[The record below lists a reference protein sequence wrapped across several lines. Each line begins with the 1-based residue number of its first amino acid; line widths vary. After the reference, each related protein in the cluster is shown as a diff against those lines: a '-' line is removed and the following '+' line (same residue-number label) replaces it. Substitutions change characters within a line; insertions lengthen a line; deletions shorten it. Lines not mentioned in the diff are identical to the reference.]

1 MNYIRLY
8 DFDAFWTNDGED
20 YPNIAL
26 FDNAITNYTE
36 FSTKDISINWEG
48 DLTARMTIKDNQPP
62 GHSPRFPRYVSI
74 HVVGKPIRYLTATNI
89 HVQTNTTTTYNLSVD
104 IWGTFC
110 MPIIRLM
117 NEAGT
122 LLPTT
127 RNHILNPRAY
137 QLNDTLLNSIP
148 LTFDKKNNA
157 LQFFPYTTTS
167 TQTINT
173 LPESLTETDRKI
185 TTDSNNLLNGNIYY
199 VFNGDGKTDTTNY
212 YFVPVLAKDA
222 GSITYS
228 SKPLVS
234 TLEKTLAPSVKNYD
248 ATATQ
253 QTYQSYIASG
263 LSPIQSQNYMSAD
276 TQPREVSTIYDAKCT
291 PFEGRKRLHVLQEV
305 LKNNEV
311 VNPWMTYTKFS
322 SAIYPDIC
330 PPEDTPFALLWLFYS
345 KKPSPIT
352 NFTKINNTSDQVKAL
367 LNNTELINKF
377 KGVFFLPNFINFS
390 NNLTLGSVSSHF
402 TGMLY
407 FKMDATGIPLNL
419 SLPWFNTTNIIPEY
433 WNSTKIENLQ
443 VKAFE
448 NYSYYQNTKN
458 WANYTDTYDLN
469 LSGLFI
475 FNGAGS
481 FFPTSSRLK
490 SVDAPINYPYQL
502 PSATDGYIEYYSRN
516 LSSVNNGINQQ
527 KIQYDLSK
535 DRLIGG
541 AVFGAASIASNAGPN
556 ISTALSAGSFAFN
569 TAMSS
574 RDLERQNQS
583 YYKGLAAQ
591 YEDVQ
596 RTTGAN
602 FNTSN
607 VNDSTNI
614 IVQLNT
620 PFHAEIME
628 KMDLNVETI
637 KVLNNVLFLY
647 GNLNVGLYDWHTLTQ
662 QYQQFNY
669 IKFND
674 IDLSGIIINNEKLVE
689 TLPRNYAKM
698 AVSFLAKGLRI
709 INDGNCLP
717 GLRSPN
723 WSHNYSLTTLLRGT
737 NGKDSK

>member
-1 MNYIRLY
+1 MNYIRVY
-8 DFDAFWTNDGED
+8 SDNAFWTNDGED
-20 YPNIAL
+20 YPNIGF
-26 FDNAITNYTE
+26 FDRFITNYTE

-62 GHSPRFPRYVSI
+62 GLAPDFPRYVSI

-148 LTFDKKNNA
+148 LTFDRKNNVS
-157 LQFFPYTTTS
+157 QTFPFTETTTKI
-167 TQTINT
+167 TNT
-173 LPESLTETDRKI
+173 LPPTKTEANREVITDRNSLI
-185 TTDSNNLLNGNIYY
+185 NGTAYY
-199 VFNGDGKTDTTNY
+199 VFNGDGATDTTNY
-212 YFVPVLAKDA
+212 YFVPVLAKSAGTIEYKYQGMVNVLAESLIDFTDTYNPGGNQIIYQRYLDA
-222 GSITYS
+222 GLIP
-228 SKPLVS
+228 KQM
-234 TLEKTLAPSVKNYD
+234 N
-248 ATATQ
+248 
-253 QTYQSYIASG
+253 G
-263 LSPIQSQNYMSAD
+263 YMSTD
-276 TQPREVSTIYDAKCT
+276 TQPREIDKTIFQTTCT
-291 PFEGRKRLHVLQEV
+291 AHNNLWQRWTYQVVYKNGVPVYTDTQTEWGKDCPAEYPPHQ
-305 LKNNEV
+305 LKWEFYRQNISSV
-311 VNPWMTYTKFS
+311 VNRVP
-322 SAIYPDIC
+322 IY
-330 PPEDTPFALLWLFYS
+330 
-345 KKPSPIT
+345 
-352 NFTKINNTSDQVKAL
+352 NNADQVSAL
-367 LNNTELINKF
+367 LNKTELINKF
-377 KGVFFLPNFINFS
+377 KGVFFMPNFINFS
-390 NNLTLGSVSSHF
+390 NDLIVGPAGHSF
-402 TGMLY
+402 E
-407 FKMDATGIPLNL
+407 KMFFLKMPATGIPLNIN
-419 SLPWFNTTNIIPEY
+419 LPWYNLKNTIPEY
-433 WNSTKIENLQ
+433 WNSPEIENLQ
-443 VKAFE
+443 VKSFE

-458 WANYTDTYDLN
+458 WADYTENFDLN
-469 LSGLFI
+469 LFGLFI

-490 SVDAPINYPYQL
+490 AVDAAINYPYQL

-541 AVFGAASIASNAGPN
+541 AVFGAAGLASNAKPDV
-556 ISTALSAGSFAFN
+556 STALSAGSFAFN

-596 RTTGAN
+596 RNTGAN

-620 PFHAEIME
+620 GNHAEIME

-674 IDLSGIIINNEKLVE
+674 IDLSGIIINNDKLVE

-698 AVSFLAKGLRI
+698 VVSFLAKGLRI
-709 INDGNCLP
+709 INDKNCLP
-717 GLRSPN
+717 GVRSPN
-723 WSHNYSLTTLLRGT
+723 WNHNYSLTTLLRDT